1 MIDCKYHSFTALSKI
16 NDPDLLLASF
26 TQNAAPD
33 HQDDVNL
40 IIFERS
46 NKDWKLLSST
56 NTNYLSISDEHL
68 KTIKHYESENCAND
82 YFIYNKQ
89 DHAWYSAYYGLVHSS
104 YALYIS
110 TPSKEFLVDSA
121 YLQQLFHFYCHQLNM
136 LHGTYHDALTG
147 LLNRRSF
154 DKKLLQLID
163 QGQGHHRKTA
173 DSPSYYV
180 MLDIDHFKKV
190 NDTYGHLYGDEV
202 LLQLAQLM
210 EDSFRDNDLL
220 FRYGGEEFAVVLMN
234 ITDTEAHSVLERFRE
249 NVAQYSFPKINHV
262 TISIGYT
269 AFNTDLTID
278 ETIARADS
286 ALYYCKKNGRNRT
299 GEYQQLVDENKITA
313 IVRDDSDGDLLL
325 F

>member
-1 MIDCKYHSFTALSKI
+1 MVDCKYQSFTALSKI
-16 NDPDLLLASF
+16 NDIDLLLESF
-26 TQNAAPD
+26 KENVAPG
-33 HQDDVNL
+33 HQHQISLV
-40 IIFERS
+40 IFE
-46 NKDWKLLSST
+46 KP
-56 NTNYLSISDEHL
+56 NTNWRIISATSSLSDPL
-68 KTIKHYESENCAND
+68 KTSLIKNLKHYDDNNHSND
-82 YFIYNKQ
+82 FFVYNKEN
-89 DHAWYSAYYGLVHSS
+89 HAWYCAYYGLTHSN

-121 YLQQLFHFYCHQLNM
+121 YLQQLFHFYCHQLHM

-163 QGQGHHRKTA
+163 QCQYSNRKVT
-173 DSPSYYV
+173 DTPSFYV
-180 MLDIDHFKKV
+180 MLDIDHFKHI
-190 NDTYGHLYGDEV
+190 NDSYGHLYGDEV

-234 ITDTEAHSVLERFRE
+234 TNKTDALSVLERFRK
-249 NVAQYSFPKINHV
+249 NVSQHAFPKIKKV

-269 AFNTDLTID
+269 TFIPQQTID
-278 ETIARADS
+278 ETISKADS
-286 ALYYCKKNGRNRT
+286 ALYYCKKNGRNQT
-299 GEYQQLVDENKITA
+299 AFYEHLVNIGAIKA
-313 IVRDDSDGDLLL
+313 IVRNKGDDLIE